1 MKKRFISIC
10 VISTL
15 VLSLCGCK
23 GNVTSNNNKEQPNN
37 KVENNLSDSKDSDEN
52 LNDKSSDENKD
63 NKDTE
68 SKTSVETTTPP
79 KDNTT
84 SDNNKEETKPSEGSS
99 KTLSSKELNW
109 YFMPR
114 KDEVPPRCIEEG
126 APMLKKYSAYY
137 LGDTSQKIIYLT
149 FDEGYENGYS
159 AKILDVL
166 KENNVKAAFFVTTP
180 YINSNKELVKRM
192 VREGHLVCNHSTTH
206 PSMASIKDDEKFKKE
221 FSGCEKAFKDLT
233 GKDMPKY
240 FRPPMGKFS
249 ELSLKR
255 TKDLGYKTI
264 FWSFA
269 YRDWEPASQPSYEL
283 AKKTIMERVHPGAVY
298 LLHAVSKTNTEVL
311 GDVIKDLK
319 SKGYTFKSLDE
330 LPSQSQVSNP

>member
-1 MKKRFISIC
+1 M
-10 VISTL
+10 VSTL
-15 VLSLCGCK
+15 ILSLCGCK
-23 GNVTSNNNKEQPNN
+23 GNVTSNNYKEQPNN
-37 KVENNLSDSKDSDEN
+37 KVENNLSDSKDNEQNVDN
-52 LNDKSSDENKD
+52 KSSDENKD
-63 NKDTE
+63 NKATE
-68 SKTSVETTTPP
+68 SKTSVETTTPA
-79 KDNTT
+79 KDNGTKG
-84 SDNNKEETKPSEGSS
+84 NNTKEEVKPSEDSS

-137 LGDTSQKIIYLT
+137 LGDTSQKVIYLT

-166 KENNVKAAFFVTTP
+166 KENNIKAAFFVTTP

-206 PSMASIKDDEKFKKE
+206 PSMASIKDVEKFKKE
-221 FSGCEKAFKDLT
+221 FLGCEKAFKDLT

-249 ELSLKR
+249 ELSLNR
-255 TKDLGYKTI
+255 TENLGYKTI

-269 YRDWEPASQPSYEL
+269 YRDWEPASQPSHEL

>member
-1 MKKRFISIC
+1 MKKRFISVCI
-10 VISTL
+10 ITIL
-15 VLSLCGCK
+15 ILSLCGCK
-23 GNVTSNNNKEQPNN
+23 GNVA
-37 KVENNLSDSKDSDEN
+37 SKDSPNKQSNNIMEDKIPESN
-52 LNDKSSDENKD
+52 ANKKNEDDKSSTENKAD
-63 NKDTE
+63 KSNKDSDSNT
-68 SKTSVETTTPP
+68 VETTTPAE
-79 KDNTT
+79 K
-84 SDNNKEETKPSEGSS
+84 NKEPEKNNPKQG
-99 KTLSSKELNW
+99 LSNNLTSKELNW

-114 KDEVPPRCIEEG
+114 KDEIPPRCIDEG
-126 APMLKKYSAYY
+126 APMLRKYDAYY

-166 KENNVKAAFFVTTP
+166 KKCNVKAAFFVTTP

-192 VREGHLVCNHSTTH
+192 VKEGHLVCNHSTTH
-206 PSMASIKDDEKFKKE
+206 PSMASISDEGKFKKE
-221 FSGCEKAFKDLT
+221 FLGCEKAFKDLT
-233 GKDMPKY
+233 GKEMPKY

-269 YRDWEPASQPSYEL
+269 YRDWEPASQPSHEL

-311 GDVIKDLK
+311 GDVIDDLK
-319 SKGYTFKSLDE
+319 AKGYTFKSLDE
-330 LPSQSQVSNP
+330 LPAQSQISNP